1 MEAAVFA
8 GVATLEIRDVEE
20 PQVQGEHDVKVRVL
34 ACGICGTDLHILSD
48 PPGHPAGDNVVLGHE
63 FMGEVAEVGSAVTTV
78 SPGQHVAVRPIV
90 TCGSCKWCLS
100 GHPNHCINM
109 EIWGVFRD
117 GGLAEFAVVPDTACI
132 PIDSSIPV
140 EVAALTE
147 PLACVLSGVKKATL
161 VPGETVVV
169 LGAGAIGLLFTALF
183 KAAGASKIAVVEIV
197 EARAQVARQLG
208 ADLIIDPTKSD
219 VATVVAQHFGDGPDV
234 VVDAVGS
241 QLTTAINI
249 AAKLARIILF
259 GLNSHARAEVA
270 QFQITE
276 KELSLIGSFVGQ
288 QNFPDA
294 IRLIES
300 GTIDFAAIVSHI
312 VPLAEL
318 AERLPELRGGS
329 VIKAIV
335 TTGSSR

>member
-1 MEAAVFA
+1 MEAAVFT
-8 GVATLEIRDVEE
+8 GVATLEIRDVVE
-20 PQVQGEHDVKVRVL
+20 PQVRGEHDVKVEVL

-63 FMGEVAEVGSAVTTV
+63 FMGRVAEVGSAVSTV
-78 SPGQHVAVRPIV
+78 APGQHVAVRPIV
-90 TCGSCKWCLS
+90 TCGSCRYCLT
-100 GHPNHCINM
+100 GHPNHCTNM

-117 GGLAEFAVVPDTACI
+117 GGLAQYAVVPDTACI
-132 PIDSSIPV
+132 PIDDTVPI

-147 PLACVLSGVKKATL
+147 PLACVLSGVKKAAL

-169 LGAGAIGLLFTALF
+169 LGAGAIGLLFTAIF
-183 KAAGASKIAVVEIV
+183 KAAGASKVAVVEIV
-197 EARAQVARQLG
+197 EARAEVARKLG
-208 ADLIIDPTKSD
+208 ADLVIDPTKSD
-219 VATVVAQHFGDGPDV
+219 VAAVVAEHFGEGPDV

-241 QLTTAINI
+241 QIGTAIDI
-249 AAKLARIILF
+249 AARLGRVILF
-259 GLNSHARAEVA
+259 GLNSHARTEVA
-270 QFQITE
+270 QAKITE
-276 KELSLIGSFVGQ
+276 KELALLGSFVGQ

-300 GTIDFAAIVSHI
+300 GTIDFGAIVSHI
-312 VPLAEL
+312 VPLQDL
-318 AERLPELRGGS
+318 ADRLPELRGGN